1 MRKALALPTS
11 PGWQLRLVQVAS
23 LAAIAIAMLVVAVNS
38 SNSMS
43 RAVERSRVLEQQ
55 YQDIVNVYQE
65 LTRLQSVYWEARS
78 KQQAPGLELIPSYLS
93 QVADLARIARED
105 TTGDAEEMRLHE
117 EVLSSM
123 TDISENLG
131 AGGINDET
139 AGTAYGQALVLSN
152 GFQGWI
158 RSNAAQAEAA
168 KANTI
173 ATATRFSAWVTWLI
187 SALLAVALVSWL
199 LLERARRRAV
209 DAASGTER
217 RFEALVQN
225 TSDLVL
231 VVRPDG
237 MIQYASP
244 ASARQLG
251 HEPAHM
257 EGLPMAE
264 FVHLEDAAEFAV
276 LLTLRATSR
285 STEPVTIRLRN
296 ADGQWRWMETVST
309 DLTDDEAVGGV
320 VLNTRDV
327 TDRREVEEQLAH
339 QAFHDALTGLANRA
353 LFEDRVAHAVDR
365 NRREGRP
372 VAMMLLDLDD
382 FKTVNDSL
390 GHAVGDQ
397 LITQI
402 ARRVRSAL
410 RSGDTAARLGGD
422 EFAVLLET
430 CEGTEDAIR
439 VAKRLLSALV
449 EPIALEG
456 YELVVRGSIG
466 IAVAAASQ
474 ADPEDLLRQADVAM
488 YAAKA
493 KGRGSYEVFVPE
505 MRDAAKERLTLKADL
520 EHALEREELFLAYQP
535 IVELDNGFVS
545 GVEALIRWQHPNRG
559 LVRPDEFI
567 PLAEESG
574 LIVPIGEWVLLQAT
588 QDARRWLDSGAVAD
602 GFYVSVNISARQI
615 DAGGLPETVDRVL
628 RRTNLPASALV
639 LEVTESVL
647 MVDPDS
653 TAVIL
658 ESLRDLGVRVAI
670 DDFGTGYSS
679 LSYLGRLPIDLVKI
693 DRSFVSGVGA
703 QDRDKELAAIIV
715 QLVGVLNFQAIA
727 EGIQEIEQVHD
738 LQALGCALGQ
748 GYYFSRPVTA
758 DRIDVLLEAESRERG
773 SKAPQR

>member
-1 MRKALALPTS
+1 
-11 PGWQLRLVQVAS
+11 
-23 LAAIAIAMLVVAVNS
+23 
-38 SNSMS
+38 
-43 RAVERSRVLEQQ
+43 
-55 YQDIVNVYQE
+55 
-65 LTRLQSVYWEARS
+65 
-78 KQQAPGLELIPSYLS
+78 
-93 QVADLARIARED
+93 
-105 TTGDAEEMRLHE
+105 
-117 EVLSSM
+117 
-123 TDISENLG
+123 
-131 AGGINDET
+131 
-139 AGTAYGQALVLSN
+139 
-152 GFQGWI
+152 
-158 RSNAAQAEAA
+158 
-168 KANTI
+168 
-173 ATATRFSAWVTWLI
+173 
-187 SALLAVALVSWL
+187 
-199 LLERARRRAV
+199 
-209 DAASGTER
+209 
-217 RFEALVQN
+217 
-225 TSDLVL
+225 
-231 VVRPDG
+231 
-237 MIQYASP
+237 
-244 ASARQLG
+244 
-251 HEPAHM
+251 
-257 EGLPMAE
+257 
-264 FVHLEDAAEFAV
+264 
-276 LLTLRATSR
+276 
-285 STEPVTIRLRN
+285 
-296 ADGQWRWMETVST
+296 
-309 DLTDDEAVGGV
+309 
-320 VLNTRDV
+320 
-327 TDRREVEEQLAH
+327 
-339 QAFHDALTGLANRA
+339 
-353 LFEDRVAHAVDR
+353 
-365 NRREGRP
+365 
-372 VAMMLLDLDD
+372 
-382 FKTVNDSL
+382 
-390 GHAVGDQ
+390 
-397 LITQI
+397 
-402 ARRVRSAL
+402 
-410 RSGDTAARLGGD
+410 
-422 EFAVLLET
+422 
-430 CEGTEDAIR
+430 
-439 VAKRLLSALV
+439 
-449 EPIALEG
+449 
-456 YELVVRGSIG
+456 
-466 IAVAAASQ
+466 
-474 ADPEDLLRQADVAM
+474 M

>member
-1 MRKALALPTS
+1 MRKALSLPTS
-11 PGWQLRLVQVAS
+11 PGWQLRLVQIAS

-78 KQQAPGLELIPSYLS
+78 KQQAPGLELVPSYLS

-105 TTGDAEEMRLHE
+105 TTGDAEEMRFHK

-123 TDISENLG
+123 TNIAQSLG
-131 AGGINDET
+131 VGTIDDAT
-139 AGTAYGQALVLSN
+139 AGTAYGQASVLSN

-168 KANTI
+168 KADTI
-173 ATATRFSAWVTWLI
+173 ATATEFSAWVTWLI
-187 SALLAVALVSWL
+187 GALLAVALASWL

-251 HEPAHM
+251 HEPGQM

-353 LFEDRVAHAVDR
+353 LFEDRVAHAVER

-466 IAVAAASQ
+466 IAVATASE

-545 GVEALIRWQHPNRG
+545 GVVALIRWQHPSRG

-628 RRTNLPASALV
+628 
-639 LEVTESVL
+639 
-647 MVDPDS
+647 
-653 TAVIL
+653 
-658 ESLRDLGVRVAI
+658 
-670 DDFGTGYSS
+670 
-679 LSYLGRLPIDLVKI
+679 
-693 DRSFVSGVGA
+693 
-703 QDRDKELAAIIV
+703 
-715 QLVGVLNFQAIA
+715 
-727 EGIQEIEQVHD
+727 
-738 LQALGCALGQ
+738 
-748 GYYFSRPVTA
+748 
-758 DRIDVLLEAESRERG
+758 
-773 SKAPQR
+773 